1 MDVMVM
7 LELLGLEGF
16 QALLEY
22 LVLQGVK
29 VKRDFLVTV
38 VKMVLLV
45 HLVAEV
51 TGDHQ
56 DTQAPLGAE
65 KVVLNLMGLTLVL

>member
-1 MDVMVM
+1 MDVVV
-7 LELLGLEGF
+7 LVELLGQEGF
-16 QALLEY
+16 QAF
-22 LVLQGVK
+22 LVLRDVK

-65 KVVLNLMGLTLVL
+65 KVVLNLMGLTSVL

>member
-1 MDVMVM
+1 MV
-7 LELLGLEGF
+7 LVELLGQEGF
-16 QALLEY
+16 QAF
-22 LVLQGVK
+22 LVLRDVK

-65 KVVLNLMGLTLVL
+65 KVVLNLMGLTSVL

>member
-1 MDVMVM
+1 MDVVV
-7 LELLGLEGF
+7 LVELLGQEEF
-16 QALLEY
+16 QAF
-22 LVLQGVK
+22 LVLRDVK

-65 KVVLNLMGLTLVL
+65 KVVLNLMGLTSVL